1 MPQSVEVAF
10 TRPELVAS
18 DLDGTLLS
26 SALELSDLTTAGV
39 AALTAAGIPF
49 VIVTGRM
56 FRSARP
62 MAARLG
68 LVRGPIVCYQGAMI
82 VDLASGERVFHQ
94 PLERDAAIGVI
105 RYMRE
110 LRRHVNVFIDDE
122 LYVESV
128 DEWARR
134 YAEYAGVDIHGVSDL
149 VVEVGRRR
157 PTKIVVT
164 TDIDDVAE
172 LLPRLQER
180 WRETLYVT
188 RSQPQYI
195 EVCHRSVSKSGALER
210 LRIEHGARRER
221 TVASGD
227 GQNDIDM
234 LRWAALGV
242 AVAEAAAE
250 VRAAADL
257 VVERARLGEVFLAL
271 ARAPA

>member
-26 SALELSDLTTAGV
+26 PALEFSDLTTAGV

-94 PLERDAAIGVI
+94 PLERDAAIDVI

-128 DEWARR
+128 DEWAHR
-134 YAEYAGVDIHGVSDL
+134 YAEYAEVDIHGVPDL

-164 TDIDDVAE
+164 TGANDVAE

-188 RSQPQYI
+188 RSQPEYI

-210 LRIEHGARRER
+210 LRIELGAHRER

-234 LRWAALGV
+234 LGWAALGI
-242 AVAEAAAE
+242 AVAEAAPE

-257 VVERARLGEVFLAL
+257 VVERARLGEVFLSL